1 MQIGLEKH
9 RMLNLFMQVPRLV
22 RTRLAKRCRELYDY
36 MLQTTRGDGDDDDDN
51 GPQQACTATGKS
63 LAASHPLDCT
73 NKRTHTSSQYAF
85 DLFLR
90 PLSALS
96 LQVAPLDLGG
106 VDLSQPSGQHL
117 SHDHKWTL
125 VLIAKLA
132 VPAVFAIVR

>member
-1 MQIGLEKH
+1 
-9 RMLNLFMQVPRLV
+9 MLNLFMQVPRLV
-22 RTRLAKRCRELYDY
+22 RTRLAKRCREVYDY
-36 MLQTTRGDGDDDDDN
+36 MLQSTRGDGEDDDDN
-51 GPQQACTATGKS
+51 GPQQARAATGTGKSS
-63 LAASHPLDCT
+63 LAASRRLGCT
-73 NKRTHTSSQYAF
+73 NTRTDTYSPSMQSTSF
-85 DLFLR
+85 CDLFLR